1 MRLINLE
8 GDGTKSVGR
17 EGSKPLALSVV
28 PQFSLSPLHVAFSR
42 VEQFSRELAFRS
54 LYYP

>member
-8 GDGTKSVGR
+8 GDTKSVGR
-17 EGSKPLALSVV
+17 EGSKALALSVV
-28 PQFSLSPLHVAFSR
+28 PQFSLSPLRVAFSR
-42 VEQFSRELAFRS
+42 VGQFSRELAFHS